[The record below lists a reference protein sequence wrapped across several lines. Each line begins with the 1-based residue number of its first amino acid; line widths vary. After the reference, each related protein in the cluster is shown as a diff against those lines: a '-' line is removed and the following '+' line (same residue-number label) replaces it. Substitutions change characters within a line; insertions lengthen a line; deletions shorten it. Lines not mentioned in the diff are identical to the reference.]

1 MKRLLFF
8 LLAAV
13 YVSQLAA
20 QTVKLSG
27 ELRERSEFDTRSNVI
42 RSSSDVFHLL
52 RTRLRADA
60 AVNDQVS
67 VIVEVQD
74 ARVYGGTQTT
84 FNAGSPAFDLRQGF
98 VEVKKLFDTPLSF
111 KLGRQAL
118 LYGNQRLL
126 GPIDW
131 HNQGQTFDGAVLRA
145 SMESITFDVIGAAV
159 ARMVNTPSY
168 QRDVFLTGA
177 WITWKPSTTK
187 SALNLFYFYDN
198 PGMSGSSQIRQK
210 RNTAGIH
217 ASGAYDAFDYELD
230 GAYQFGDLTG
240 LTPPVAIAAQLIG
253 IRAGYTFKDINDLR
267 IGIGFDLLSGDD
279 RETTDKYES
288 FHTLY
293 ATNHKFYGY
302 MDYFLNIPSH
312 TSDLGLQD
320 MIVQIS
326 FVPVSGLKLGADAH
340 IFSTAIDPL
349 SVYTQPLPP
358 TVNPD
363 LSKKIGMELDLEA
376 SWKLADALSMTFGFS
391 VFDWDK
397 NRPLRSGRKTTN
409 WSYLQTIVRF

>member
-1 MKRLLFF
+1 MKRILF
-8 LLAAV
+8 LLLAV
-13 YVSQLAA
+13 ACALPLAA
-20 QTVKLSG
+20 QTLKFSG
-27 ELRERSEFDTRSNVI
+27 ELRERSEFDTKSSVI
-42 RSSSDVFHLL
+42 RTSSDVFHLL

-60 AVNDQVS
+60 AVNEQVS
-67 VIVEVQD
+67 VTIEVQD
-74 ARVYGGTQTT
+74 ARVYGATQTT
-84 FNAGSPAFDLRQGF
+84 FNVGSPAFDLRQGF
-98 VEVKKLFDTPLSF
+98 VEVKKLYDTPLSF

-145 SMESITFDVIGAAV
+145 SAEEITIDIIGATV

-168 QRDVFLTGA
+168 QRDVFLTG
-177 WITWKPSTTK
+177 TWLTWRPGSTKRTLH
-187 SALNLFYFYDN
+187 AFYFYDN
-198 PGMSGSSQIRQK
+198 PGMSGLPQVRQK

-217 ASGAYDAFDYELD
+217 ASGVYEAFDYELD

-240 LTPPVAIAAQLIG
+240 LTPSVTIAAQLIG
-253 IRAGYTFKDINDLR
+253 VRAGYTLKDFNDLR
-267 IGIGFDLLSGDD
+267 IGVGFDLLSGDD
-279 RETTDKYES
+279 RSTTDKYES

-293 ATNHKFYGY
+293 ATNHKFYGS

-320 MIVQIS
+320 IIVQIS
-326 FVPVSGLKLGADAH
+326 FVPVTGLKLGADAH

-349 SVYTQPLPP
+349 SVYPKPLPP

-376 SWKLADALSMTFGFS
+376 SWKIADAVAMTFGFS

-397 NRPLRSGRKTTN
+397 NRALRSGRKTTN